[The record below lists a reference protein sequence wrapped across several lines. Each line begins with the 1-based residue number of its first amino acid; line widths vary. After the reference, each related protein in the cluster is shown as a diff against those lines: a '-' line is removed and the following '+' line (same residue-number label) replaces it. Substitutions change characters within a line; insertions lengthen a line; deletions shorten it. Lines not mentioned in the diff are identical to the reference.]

1 MLKVKKLKDIVK
13 ELELAIFGYDDN
25 DDDDDDDNDD
35 DDDDDDNDD
44 DDGDDDDDEEL
55 EYEESIAER
64 TKMKRQ
70 SKRN

>member
-1 MLKVKKLKDIVK
+1 MLKVKNLKDIVK

-25 DDDDDDDNDD
+25 DDDDDD
-35 DDDDDDNDD
+35 
-44 DDGDDDDDEEL
+44 DDDDDEEL